1 MPNCKFN
8 GGRKRATTNSFS
20 LSKVECAPQEINSR
34 EIRLHLPFSANW
46 NKRDSV
52 WKTRIHFK
60 SDVFTAVAVVD
71 AKAPLYFNII
81 LTLYFNSALNKRL
94 GVVRLNE
101 TRPVEILHSVK
112 NFVRWRL
119 FWPFPHEQTSS

>member
-94 GVVRLNE
+94 GVARLNE
-101 TRPVEILHSVK
+101 TLSSRNPPFSEKLCSVALILAI
-112 NFVRWRL
+112 
-119 FWPFPHEQTSS
+119 PT

>member
-1 MPNCKFN
+1 MPNCKFY

-52 WKTRIHFK
+52 WKTGVHFK

-94 GVVRLNE
+94 GVARLNE
-101 TRPVEILHSVK
+101 TLSSRNPPFSEKLCSVALILAI
-112 NFVRWRL
+112 
-119 FWPFPHEQTSS
+119 PT